1 MSHGPGF
8 PGSFGLGPAL
18 SFFALALSLA
28 LEDRGRGGGLAEAA
42 EAGAG
47 AGAGAGVA
55 WVGINGGFDEDYV
68 DSQGR
73 LWHHTHEAWTPKN
86 WGGWMGSEPR
96 DYSNSWGSPR
106 MKCKTWPKDYDQ
118 DYEALLHHYSIEAGT
133 NQTFRVNLQDSQEPL
148 SYYTV
153 KYNFCEKQWHGGGK
167 MDIVINGKVVKK
179 DYITKCHHTRTDI
192 YHFKCIPTLGGV
204 IEVSIQGDPDVKGGQ
219 ARFSTLEFEKSSD
232 GCGSCSGKSCGKGFC
247 SSTSFYDYSSRCD
260 FGSEGMVNEFDL
272 EEAQEEASSCKC
284 DADVQGE
291 ACELGACAAVSCN
304 EPFGGFC
311 VEGKCQCI
319 DGHSGENCEVAP
331 DIDDFGCYAQHEEVS
346 EFLTVS
352 TVCLPELI
360 AGPARH
366 GHIFRGPSPMNAVA
380 DKTQPNIYFS
390 WTADLEYGKAAS
402 AGDEGRVYVSK
413 LVLPSGKGEPVVLAE
428 SKAFDG
434 FARAGGIDLTEDGLV
449 GTLCA
454 KYWHPWVENTGKGL
468 HNAAMVLAVCEVN
481 TTTMKPKKPWQIGKQ
496 YQAEE
501 TAPNT
506 GIWGSL
512 PLSAWFA
519 QRSAGYGYLV
529 YSPAHRSWTAWYGAT
544 VGSHTGFA
552 MHTYYRDAP
561 MISAEEYEKYSYPV
575 PRDQVEVLEEAS
587 GPWRDHHRTGTGDHQ
602 ASAAVA
608 YHPLLQDI
616 GLQKH
621 THGVVYMQQYGLSD
635 GLSPGEGNAF
645 SPPGHKTGRLELSVG
660 NDTGVQ
666 ANALKPCGEGW
677 LVGIIADSGNVCAKI
692 SRLGEILLWK
702 VIEASVGKMPCGSSG
717 KNCGDQA
724 PGRMLRL
731 ARLGRNSD
739 SSSSDCG
746 PEQRFLMGFE
756 KSDKSRWLVELD
768 GDCNEVSE
776 RSDVTRHTHW
786 PLYQDWTTTADGAVA
801 WVTSWHIDKEG
812 RWGPAGSPNG
822 VWPYDPKPMN
832 EDAHEES
839 PQTPLFGPTPDATN
853 AAKITVYYP
862 RSMPTTSSTTSTA
875 MTTTTVSASTSTSSS
890 GSDGFEDVDGLG
902 RACRGEHENDNS
914 ASHYRVVAS
923 GSGSLDACKQACL
936 LEPLCVGLEFSR
948 GRCEVWTRLGGI
960 RATKALTNFR
970 CLRYE
975 PGGAGSSTFQPV
987 EGGLGRT
994 CRGANAD
1001 DNSPSYYE
1009 THEGVDRLFE
1019 CKALCLKNAE
1029 CKGIEYGF
1037 LLRRC
1042 EVWTRAVQATAS
1054 VDGFACWARDT
1065 DFQLVSGAD
1074 QACRG
1079 ARSNDNSA
1087 NYYTVVR
1094 EQSLDACKLA
1104 CTRHTDC
1111 QGIEYS
1117 AGRCEVWTRP
1127 EGIQATFP
1135 LKGFSCLRYQPSS
1148 MASPALVQKKSRS
1161 RRQYFLGPAFL
1172 QTGYQPTSVTEFTE
1186 GADVTEL

>member
-42 EAGAG
+42 EAG

>member
-1 MSHGPGF
+1 MVAMALGEVRGGPG
-8 PGSFGLGPAL
+8 PRPADR
-18 SFFALALSLA
+18 ALAKTWNRCP
-28 LEDRGRGGGLAEAA
+28 EDAAEAA
-42 EAGAG
+42 GL
-47 AGAGAGVA
+47 A

-73 LWHHTHEAWTPKN
+73 LWHHTHEAWTPTN

-106 MKCKTWPKDYDQ
+106 MKCKTWPADYDQ
-118 DYEALLHHYSIEAGT
+118 DYEALLHHYSIEHGT
-133 NQTFRVNLQDSQEPL
+133 NQTFRV
-148 SYYTV
+148 
-153 KYNFCEKQWHGGGK
+153 YNFCEKQWHGGGK

-192 YHFKCIPTLGGV
+192 YHFKCIPTLAGV
-204 IEVSIQGDPDVKGGQ
+204 IEVSIQGDPEVKGGQ
-219 ARFSTLEFEKSSD
+219 ARFSTLEFEKSSEA
-232 GCGSCSGKSCGKGFC
+232 CGGACESVASCGKGFC
-247 SSTSFYDYSSRCD
+247 SSTTFYDYSSRCD

-272 EEAQEEASSCKC
+272 EEALEAAASCKC

-311 VEGKCQCI
+311 LEGKCQCI
-319 DGHSGENCEVAP
+319 DGHTGENCEVAP
-331 DIDDFGCYAQHEEVS
+331 DIDRFGCYAQHEEVS

-390 WTADLEYGKAAS
+390 WTADLDYGKAAS

-413 LVLPSGKGEPVVLAE
+413 LRLPSQKGQPVLLAE
-428 SKAFDG
+428 SEAFDG
-434 FARAGGIDLTEDGLV
+434 FARAGGIDMTEDGQV

-454 KYWHPWVENTGKGL
+454 KYWHPWVENTGKGV
-468 HNAAMVLAVCEVN
+468 HNAAMVLAVCELN
-481 TTTMKPKKPWQIGKQ
+481 TTSMTKKKPWQIGKQ

-552 MHTYYRDAP
+552 MHTYHRDAP
-561 MISAEEYEKYSYPV
+561 AISAEDYEKYTYPV
-575 PRDQVEVLEEAS
+575 PRDQLELRSEAS

-602 ASAAVA
+602 ASAALS
-608 YHPLLQDI
+608 YHPKLQDI

-621 THGVVYMQQYGLSD
+621 THGAVYMQQYGLSAT
-635 GLSPGEGNAF
+635 EGAF
-645 SPPGHKTGRLELSVG
+645 APPGHKTGRLELSVG
-660 NDTGVQ
+660 NDTGLQ
-666 ANALKPCGEGW
+666 ANALRPCGEGW
-677 LVGIIADSGNVCAKI
+677 LVGIIADSGNVCAKV

-731 ARLGRNSD
+731 AHLGVDSD
-739 SSSSDCG
+739 SSNCG

-756 KSDKSRWLVELD
+756 KLDKSRWLVELD

-776 RSDVTRHTHW
+776 RSDVTQHTHW
-786 PLYQDWTTTADGAVA
+786 PLYQDWTTTAEGAVA
-801 WVTSWHIDKEG
+801 WVTSWHIDREG

-839 PQTPLFGPTPDATN
+839 PETPLFGPTPDATN

-862 RSMPTTSSTTSTA
+862 RSMATKSSTTSTA
-875 MTTTTVSASTSTSSS
+875 MTTTVSASTSSSS
-890 GSDGFEDVDGLG
+890 TGDGFEEVDGLG
-902 RACRGEHENDNS
+902 RACRGAHENDNS
-914 ASHYRVVAS
+914 GSHYQVVAS
-923 GSGSLDACKQACL
+923 GSGSLEACKQACL
-936 LEPLCVGLEFSR
+936 LEPLCSGLEFSS
-948 GRCEVWTRLGGI
+948 GRCEVWTRPGGI
-960 RATKALTNFR
+960 RATKALDNFR

-975 PGGAGSSTFQPV
+975 PPGASSFQPMD
-987 EGGLGRT
+987 GGLGRT
-994 CRGANAD
+994 CRGANAN
-1001 DNSPSYYE
+1001 DNSPSYYSI
-1009 THEGVDRLFE
+1009 HENVDSLFE

-1042 EVWTRAVQATAS
+1042 EVWTRAVQATES
-1054 VDGFACWARDT
+1054 VEGFACWARDT
-1065 DFQLVSGAD
+1065 GFQFVNGGD

-1079 ARSNDNSA
+1079 AHSKDNSA

-1104 CTRHTDC
+1104 CTGRTDC
-1111 QGIEYS
+1111 VGIEYS

-1135 LKGFSCLRYQPSS
+1135 LKGFSCLRYQPS
-1148 MASPALVQKKSRS
+1148 ASTATALVQKKSRS
-1161 RRQYFLGPAFL
+1161 RSRHFLGPAFL
-1172 QTGYQPTSVTEFTE
+1172 QTGYQPSVTEFTE
-1186 GADVTEL
+1186 TEGAATEL